1 MFDFHYITKED
12 LKNHYPNWP
21 EISDHPYRKLVVGDS
36 GYRKTN
42 ALLVL
47 VNYELDIDK
56 SCSYS
61 KCLNSTPYFAR
72 KISDKRVLQ
81 QT

>member
-56 SCSYS
+56 KLFIFKMFKFNTLFC
-61 KCLNSTPYFAR
+61 
-72 KISDKRVLQ
+72 
-81 QT
+81 